1 MITFIKVA
9 VVFAVLIYL
18 LRRKMDVGWVMF
30 ISAGILGALFG
41 MGPLEICR
49 VAVRASLDPSTL
61 MLIAVLVLVAALEM
75 VMRENGLLALLVT
88 SSKALIKDQRITAAV
103 LPMVVGLL
111 PSAGGARFSAPMVDE
126 VARSLAM
133 SNERKALV
141 NYWFRHIAEYVLPV
155 YSGIILT
162 AEVFEV
168 STTDLMKTFYPL
180 PLAAVTAGVL
190 WLLRGVRPIAS
201 AEAAACVTP
210 EAGLDGLDPVPRRQE
225 TWTHLKN
232 LLVSMTPIAVAIGLV
247 LWFGLHPMTSMG
259 IVVAALLAIY
269 GYKLQGILKVA
280 RRSLSLRVILLVM
293 GVFVFKEMLM
303 ASGAVDG
310 LSAFMQ
316 DLGVPVI
323 AVVVAL
329 PMFVGIAT
337 GLNASV
343 VAASFPIIAGLMAA
357 EGVQGVDL
365 QYVAVAFASGA
376 SGTMLSPVHLC
387 LILTAEYFGVDLYRM
402 IKAMIA
408 PQSVVLGVALALHWL
423 F

>member
-1 MITFIKVA
+1 MITFVKVA
-9 VVFAVLIYL
+9 VVFAILIYL

-30 ISAGILGALFG
+30 ISAGVLGVLFG
-41 MGPLEICR
+41 IGPLDIGK
-49 VAVRASLDPSTL
+49 VAVRASFDPSTL

-75 VMRENGLLALLVT
+75 VMRENGLLARLVT
-88 SSKALIKDQRITAAV
+88 SSKAVIKDQRITAAA

-126 VARSLAM
+126 VTGSLAV
-133 SNERKALV
+133 SNERKALI

-155 YSGIILT
+155 YSGIMLT

-168 STTDLMKTFYPL
+168 STADLMKTFYPL
-180 PLAAVTAGVL
+180 PFAAIAAGAL
-190 WLLRGVRPIAS
+190 WFLRGVRPVADV
-201 AEAAACVTP
+201 EAAACVTP
-210 EAGLDGLDPVPRRQE
+210 EAGVDPMPGRRD
-225 TWTHLKN
+225 TWTHLKD

-247 LWFGLHPMTSMG
+247 LWFGFHPMTSMG

-269 GYKLQGILKVA
+269 RYRLQDILRVA
-280 RRSLSLRVILLVM
+280 QRSLSLRVILLIM

-316 DLGVPVI
+316 NLGVPVI
-323 AVVVAL
+323 VVVVAL

-343 VAASFPIIAGLMAA
+343 VAACFPIVAGLMAA

-402 IKAMIA
+402 IKAMIL
-408 PQSVVLGVALALHWL
+408 PQSMVLGVALVLHWL
-423 F
+423 A